1 MLEPLRCTHF
11 ANVLYCTSHSGSGFE
26 NVCQCLSLY
35 VCVCLCPQQN
45 EEQKKLAAAK
55 KRERKKR
62 QKEKK
67 KAKLAKGTSRTEST
81 ACYIHSPRV

>member
-1 MLEPLRCTHF
+1 MC
-11 ANVLYCTSHSGSGFE
+11 SG
-26 NVCQCLSLY
+26 VCDIVCDFVWCL
-35 VCVCLCPQQN
+35 QQN

-67 KAKLAKGTSRTEST
+67 KAKYVYSASVWCTPLVCGVLR
-81 ACYIHSPRV
+81 

>member
-1 MLEPLRCTHF
+1 MRQLSDLRVVT
-11 ANVLYCTSHSGSGFE
+11 AVLGIGS
-26 NVCQCLSLY
+26 VCQC
-35 VCVCLCPQQN
+35 VCLSVCQQN

-67 KAKLAKGTSRTEST
+67 KAKLVNGLCT
-81 ACYIHSPRV
+81 APTAGLVDVGVVFVSGCLCM